1 MILARPR
8 KGTVPVLALDNAGY
22 FGDGISKNDKLGVL
36 SRRMLTPVATSIPP
50 LGALTPGAVPA

>member
-1 MILARPR
+1 M
-8 KGTVPVLALDNAGY
+8 LALDNAGY